1 MVRFGV
7 ADVIAALGIA
17 EQTEIA
23 RRAGTKASENLNNRL
38 K

>member
-1 MVRFGV
+1 MVWFGVV

-23 RRAGTKASENLNNRL
+23 RRAGPRPRQSKDD
-38 K
+38 